1 MNHVSM
7 TNAVLVS
14 LPMPFVEAILAA
26 RSALDD
32 DAAVALHKSLE
43 IARKL
48 DRPASDQPSHLI
60 PTPERGKY
68 AAEFLGVRFAADT
81 LAGVFRRI
89 VEMMHDVA
97 PEALASLSEIRTRG
111 RRLVAMNPCHIHPYS
126 PHLPVLQT
134 DAGWWI
140 SKNIS
145 QDQLVLA
152 LRKTCEVSRLT
163 FGNDIKF
170 PLR

>member
-1 MNHVSM
+1 MNHISM
-7 TNAVLVS
+7 TNTVLVS

-26 RSALDD
+26 RSTLDK
-32 DAAVALHKSLE
+32 DAAAALQKSLE

-48 DRPASDQPSHLI
+48 DRHVSDQPSHFI

-68 AAEFLGVRFAADT
+68 SAEFMGVRFAIDT

-89 VEMMHDVA
+89 VEMMAEVA

-145 QDQLVLA
+145 QD
-152 LRKTCEVSRLT
+152 
-163 FGNDIKF
+163 
-170 PLR
+170 